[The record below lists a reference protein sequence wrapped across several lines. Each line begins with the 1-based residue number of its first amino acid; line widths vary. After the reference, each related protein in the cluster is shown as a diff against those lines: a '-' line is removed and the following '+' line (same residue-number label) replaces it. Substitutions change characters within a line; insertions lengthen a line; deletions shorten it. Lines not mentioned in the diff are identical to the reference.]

1 MLWQSPTDDRRTLI
15 CLSSNMWKTSS
26 LSLSYSFLEFL
37 SAYQSHMFIV
47 EDVENTQRY
56 KEKDQ
61 NYA

>member
-47 EDVENTQRY
+47 EDVENTQRC